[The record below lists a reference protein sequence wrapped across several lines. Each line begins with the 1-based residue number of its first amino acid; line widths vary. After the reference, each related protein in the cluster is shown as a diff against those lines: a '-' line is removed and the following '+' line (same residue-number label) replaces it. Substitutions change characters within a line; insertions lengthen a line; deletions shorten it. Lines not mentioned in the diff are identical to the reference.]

1 LLTSL
6 GIAAKFV
13 AGDAKAVIGGME
25 MSLSLLFVISRQTPY
40 YFWKVLLPLYLVTA
54 LSFTAFHY
62 DTDNLTERSA
72 LTSSYFLASFAMLYV
87 VGDSLPKTH
96 FLTRVDKLIV
106 STIMTISLSGLLSR
120 LIFSVHQRQGKEV
133 AEKLNQWIEVSL
145 VALYTIS
152 NLWAFGPPFL
162 KMRKH
167 FAKLA
172 HAEQPPLLSDT
183 SHDVH
188 HSPLARDAREQRTL
202 PFVPEGGL
210 YYSLDYLLAATRR
223 SQLTDSNDEI

>member
-162 KMRKH
+162 KM
-167 FAKLA
+167 
-172 HAEQPPLLSDT
+172 
-183 SHDVH
+183 H

-210 YYSLDYLLAATRR
+210 YYSLDYLLAATQR